1 MRLWRILISFFFLLT
16 GIFHT
21 EDVFLW
27 KQWQEL
33 TLTFWVAL
41 STFPRT
47 FKSNISLDL
56 ERSVGKIPL
65 FSPHRGGDWVLLRF
79 PNWKRSHRK
88 LKENLGFSL
97 SLHRAH
103 RLSQAS
109 QGASKLGDVAA
120 TQKWLLSRIPR
131 PPTIEVHS
139 PHPQILGVRAV
150 DGELH
155 FAKADCLPADLFSLR
170 HAAAGRV
177 GLGWGD
183 SCHVFLRA
191 LWAR

>member
-1 MRLWRILISFFFLLT
+1 MKDFNFLFFFLLM

-56 ERSVGKIPL
+56 ERSVGKIPF

-97 SLHRAH
+97 SPHRAH

-120 TQKWLLSRIPR
+120 TQKWLWVEFQGPQQSRCTLLTLKFWVSGLLMVNCILPK
-131 PPTIEVHS
+131 PTVCPLISS
-139 PHPQILGVRAV
+139 PCDMLLLG
-150 DGELH
+150 E
-155 FAKADCLPADLFSLR
+155 
-170 HAAAGRV
+170 
-177 GLGWGD
+177 
-183 SCHVFLRA
+183 
-191 LWAR
+191 